1 MRRAVWA
8 LVAVLALAGCQ
19 GGKDSQ
25 SVTNQQRYVAGD
37 GTSQVFE
44 AGQRKKAPTVSGT
57 LLDGAKFALPTGR
70 VTVIN
75 FWASWCAPCR
85 TEADDLE
92 QVYQASKDKGV
103 DFLGIDFRDGQDA
116 ARSFAE
122 GRMTYPSLFDP
133 AGKVALSFR
142 DVPPNTI
149 PATIILDKQGRVAAV
164 IRKPVGRDELQK
176 LVDPIAAEQ

>member
-1 MRRAVWA
+1 MKRAVVA

-19 GGKDSQ
+19 GGKGSPT
-25 SVTNQQRYVAGD
+25 VTNEQRYVAGD

-44 AGQRKKAPTVSGT
+44 PGQRKKSPTVSGT
-57 LLDGAKFALPTGR
+57 LLDGARFTLATGK

-92 QVYQASKDKGV
+92 DVYQAGKANGV
-103 DFLGIDFRDGQDA
+103 DFLGIDFRDGKDA

-149 PATIILDKQGRVAAV
+149 PATIVLDKQGRVAAV
-164 IRKPVGRDELQK
+164 IRKPVDRDELRK
-176 LVDPIAAEQ
+176 IVDPIAAEQ